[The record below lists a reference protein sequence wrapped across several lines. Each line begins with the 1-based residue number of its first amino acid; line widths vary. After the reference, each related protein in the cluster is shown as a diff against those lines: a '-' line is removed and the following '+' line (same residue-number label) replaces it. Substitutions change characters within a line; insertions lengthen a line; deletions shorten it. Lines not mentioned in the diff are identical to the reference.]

1 MTPRQL
7 VHLSK
12 LLSLI
17 LRHQPQRFGV
27 TLDAEGYASL
37 EEVLLA
43 VHARLPQ
50 ATAADVQR
58 VVDTLEPDKQ
68 RFSILDGEIRA
79 NYGHSLAG
87 HIEQAMAAPPEV
99 LLHGTARSA
108 LSSILEDGLKPMR
121 RQYVHLTTE
130 RALAERIGAR
140 HGTTCVLT
148 VAAARAAAEG
158 VVFYR
163 ANSSFWLANTV
174 PARYISLIELQ
185 VEATGSP

>member
-1 MTPRQL
+1 MTLKQFIQ
-7 VHLSK
+7 LSK

-50 ATAADVQR
+50 ATAADVQH

-68 RFSILDGEIRA
+68 RFSILDGDIRA
-79 NYGHSLAG
+79 NYGHSLPERIVHA
-87 HIEQAMAAPPEV
+87 AAAPPEV
-99 LLHGTARSA
+99 LLHGTTHSA
-108 LSSILEDGLKPMR
+108 VAVIREQGLKPMR

-130 RALAERIGAR
+130 HALAERIGAR
-140 HGTTCVLT
+140 HGMACVLT
-148 VAAARAAAEG
+148 VAAAQAAAEG
-158 VVFYR
+158 VLFYR
-163 ANSSFWLANTV
+163 ANSAFWLANVV
-174 PARYISLIELQ
+174 PARYIS
-185 VEATGSP
+185 